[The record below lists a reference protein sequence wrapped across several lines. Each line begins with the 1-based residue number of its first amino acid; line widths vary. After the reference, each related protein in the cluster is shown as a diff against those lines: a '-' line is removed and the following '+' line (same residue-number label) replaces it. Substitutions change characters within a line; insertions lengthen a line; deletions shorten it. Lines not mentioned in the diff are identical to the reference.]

1 LDCINSR
8 LNPIFT
14 LYVREQYHKKT
25 ENQAEN
31 SIKHFL
37 HVMQAK
43 NKSEVWI

>member
-1 LDCINSR
+1 LKCLDSR

-14 LYVREQYHKKT
+14 IYVREQYHKKT

-37 HVMQAK
+37 LAMQAK
-43 NKSEVWI
+43 NKM